1 MKNKKIILSLAIIL
15 VATIICTGCGNVEV
29 KNGSKVAVSTKQE
42 KITATEYYEDI
53 KQDNIS
59 KLIDMID
66 QDILNKKYPETD
78 EEKKAVEDQI
88 SQIKT
93 SYGSDEEA
101 FNSIIQQYFG
111 VENEK
116 ELKEVLSLEYKRNK
130 AVEDHIMDNITEKEI
145 EKYYEENIYGDMKA
159 SHILIM
165 PDVKEDAATDEK
177 EEAEKVAKKEA
188 EKIIKKLKDGESFA
202 KLAKKYSDDEAS
214 AKNGGDLGYFSYDE
228 MVKEFSEATKELE
241 KDEYTKKP
249 VKTQYGYHIILKTG
263 EKDKPKLKKV
273 EKKIKES
280 IKDEKLENSP
290 TLYYET
296 LMDIRKEND
305 IKWNDS
311 KLKKAYNDFMNKLI
325 ETAQKQAAASSAP
338 VTAN

>member
-1 MKNKKIILSLAIIL
+1 MKKKKIILSLAIIF
-15 VATIICTGCGNVEV
+15 VVSIICSGCGKVEI

-53 KQDNIS
+53 KEDNIS

-66 QDILNKKYPETD
+66 LDILNKKYPKTD
-78 EEKKAVEDQI
+78 EETKSIEDQI
-88 SQIKT
+88 SQMKT
-93 SYGSDEEA
+93 SYGSDEET

-130 AVEDHIMDNITEKEI
+130 AVEDHVMKNITEKEI
-145 EKYYEENIYGDMKA
+145 EKYYEEKIYGDMKA
-159 SHILIM
+159 SHILIT
-165 PDVKEDAATDEK
+165 PDVKEDAQTDEK

-188 EKIIKKLKDGESFA
+188 EKIIKKLNNGEDFA

-228 MVKEFSEATKELE
+228 MVEEFSEATKELE
-241 KDEYTKKP
+241 TNKYTKKP
-249 VKTQYGYHIILKTG
+249 VKSQYGYHIILKTG
-263 EKDKPKLKKV
+263 QKDKPKLKKV
-273 EKKIKES
+273 EKKIKEA
-280 IKDEKLENSP
+280 IKEEKLNNNP

-296 LMDIRKEND
+296 LMAIRKENKL
-305 IKWNDS
+305 KWNDS
-311 KLKKAYNDFMNKLI
+311 NLKKAYNEFMEKLI
-325 ETAQKQAAASSAP
+325 TTAKQQAQAS
-338 VTAN
+338 